1 MPADR
6 SATDPREPSGQEAE
20 LVPTLRAAADEV
32 PRVAARIGR
41 RFAREEARRRAHAY
55 LRGLL
60 SPVERKNGWQ
70 LAEAVGDHTP
80 YALQHLLGRADWDPD
95 LVRDDLQT
103 YVVEQL
109 GDPAAI
115 LRRSCGDPAAILV
128 VDETGV
134 VKKGTASAG
143 VTKQYVGCVG
153 KIENAQVGVFVAYAS
168 PQGVAFLDRALYLP
182 QEWTDDPAR
191 RRQAGIP
198 DTVGFATKPQ
208 LAQAML
214 ERARAAQVPAAWVTA
229 DSIYGDDRR
238 LRMWL
243 ETQEQP
249 VVLAVSG
256 KEYLNVAAT
265 WTQRRVSTL
274 LQELTDLPA
283 DAWQRLSAGDGEK
296 GPRLYDWYRL
306 PLVPPL
312 QAGFARW
319 CLVRRSLSD
328 PTDLQAYVVF
338 APEGTELEQ
347 LVRVAGRRWTIEV
360 AFEAAKGEVGL
371 DQYEVRSWTGWHRHM
386 TLALFAQALLTV
398 VRRHLADPASAPPPA
413 RGRSQKGQSQQAA
426 LHRPSGGNRQGRR
439 GSLATFRQQRRAQQ
453 RRAQQRRAQQR
464 RAQQRRAQQRRA
476 QQRRAQQRRAQQGR
490 WPRRPTPRPAA
501 PPSPS

>member
-1 MPADR
+1 MPPR
-6 SATDPREPSGQEAE
+6 RPATARAEPSARPDTT
-20 LVPTLRAAADEV
+20 LVAALTASADEV
-32 PRVAARIGR
+32 VTVAGRIGP
-41 RFAREEARRRAHAY
+41 RFARAEARQRAQAY

-70 LAEAVGDHTP
+70 LAEAVGDPTP

-95 LVRDDLQT
+95 LVRDDLRT

-109 GDPAAI
+109 
-115 LRRSCGDPAAILV
+115 GDPAAILV

-143 VTKQYVGCVG
+143 VAKQYVGCVG

-168 PQGVAFLDRALYLP
+168 PQGVAFLDRTLYLP
-182 QEWTDDPAR
+182 QEWTDDPVR
-191 RRQAGIP
+191 RHQAGIP
-198 DTVGFATKPQ
+198 ASVGFATKPQ
-208 LAQAML
+208 LAQTLL
-214 ERARAAQVPAAWVTA
+214 ERARAAGVPAAWVTA

-243 ETQEQP
+243 EAQEQP
-249 VVLAVSG
+249 FVLAVSG
-256 KEYLNVAAT
+256 KEDVKEDVNGAAT
-265 WTQRRVSTL
+265 WKGRRVSTL

-283 DAWQRLSAGDGEK
+283 DAWQRLSAGDGAK
-296 GPRLYDWYRL
+296 GPRRYDWYRL

-312 QAGFARW
+312 QEDFERW

-328 PTDLQAYVVF
+328 PTDLQAYVTF
-338 APEGTELEQ
+338 APEGTALEE

-360 AFEAAKGEVGL
+360 AFAAAKGEVGL
-371 DQYEVRSWTGWHRHM
+371 DQYEVRSWTGWQRHM

-398 VRRHLADPASAPPPA
+398 VRMHLATPSPLPSGRRGQ
-413 RGRSQKGQSQQAA
+413 RGRSQQAVFA
-426 LHRPSGGNRQGRR
+426 RPSAGTHRSRR

-453 RRAQQRRAQQR
+453 
-464 RAQQRRAQQRRA
+464 
-476 QQRRAQQRRAQQGR
+476 GR
-490 WPRRPTPRPAA
+490 WPRRAPPPPAA
-501 PPSPS
+501 APSSS

>member
-1 MPADR
+1 MPTRRPPTEHA
-6 SATDPREPSGQEAE
+6 EPSTRPD
-20 LVPTLRAAADEV
+20 PTL
-32 PRVAARIGR
+32 VAALTASAEEVATVARRIGP
-41 RFAREEARRRAHAY
+41 RFARAEARQRAHAY

-70 LAEAVGDHTP
+70 LAEAVGDPTP

-95 LVRDDLQT
+95 LVRDDLRT
-103 YVVEQL
+103 YVVEHL
-109 GDPAAI
+109 
-115 LRRSCGDPAAILV
+115 GDPAAILV
-128 VDETGV
+128 VDETGI
-134 VKKGTASAG
+134 VKKGSASAG
-143 VTKQYVGCVG
+143 VAKQYVGCVG
-153 KIENAQVGVFVAYAS
+153 KIEQAQVGVFLAYAS
-168 PQGVAFLDRALYLP
+168 PTGVAFLDRALYLP
-182 QEWTDDPAR
+182 EDWTDDPAR

-208 LAQAML
+208 LAQVL
-214 ERARAAQVPAAWVTA
+214 LGRARAAGVPAAWVTA

-243 ETQEQP
+243 EAQEQP
-249 VVLAVSG
+249 FVLAVSG
-256 KEYLNVAAT
+256 KEYLNMAAT

-312 QAGFARW
+312 QEGYERW

-328 PTDLQAYVVF
+328 STDLQAYVAF
-338 APEGTELEQ
+338 APEGTGLEE

-386 TLALFAQALLTV
+386 TLALFAQAVLTV

-426 LHRPSGGNRQGRR
+426 VRRPPGGNRRDSW
-439 GSLATFRQQRRAQQ
+439 GSLATFR
-453 RRAQQRRAQQR
+453 
-464 RAQQRRAQQRRA
+464 
-476 QQRRAQQRRAQQGR
+476 QQRRAQQGR
-490 WPRRPTPRPAA
+490 WPRRPTPSRSTPQPTA
-501 PPSPS
+501 PSPS